1 MSYVFPPNL
10 NENAWTSAPSCL
22 KIQEIVSYLNL
33 LVLFL
38 LTRSAF
44 LKGMNI
50 STTVLFCRS
59 YNTLNLMEDLKL
71 LYRTAGLQ
79 GKGICFLFT
88 DNEIKDE
95 SFLEY
100 LNNVL
105 SSGEVRCLLMIIFLL
120 LKFYNSE
127 VK

>member
-10 NENAWTSAPSCL
+10 NENAWTLLPSCL

-38 LTRSAF
+38 LTRSPF

-50 STTVLFCRS
+50 STTVLFCRL
-59 YNTLNLMEDLKL
+59 YNTLNLMEDLKV

-105 SSGEVRCLLMIIFLL
+105 SSGEVRCLLVITFLL
-120 LKFYNSE
+120 LKFYNSD